1 VSALNYQPQ
10 VLRLQTNHD
19 YCKRLPLDLCGDIM
33 RTVKPLATHSVRM
46 AVEGS
51 SVARGTRP
59 NWLDSA
65 SDIRFIDYSSEGEDT
80 LLHVEVPKLGEA
92 AHELYE
98 QIELWDTKP
107 APEATAIDVFGQV
120 ISEVAAGNPESVW
133 FDQPLLER
141 LKQLGNLFSDQL
153 LSLRL
158 PRDGIAINKRV
169 VQNAAQLSD
178 RTPAPRQVRVVGV
191 LDMIR
196 HSTRSFGLKMPDGSE
211 VHGVLENLEQVDSLR
226 HLFGKP
232 ALVLGKAV
240 YRPSGTLLRIDAQAV
255 EDGDGQ
261 PALFAKVPP
270 PRSRKPPVPRR
281 VPSGQGWSGF
291 SAFFGEWPG
300 EETDEEWQEMLS
312 ELRR

>member
-1 VSALNYQPQ
+1 MSALNYQPQ

-33 RTVKPLATHSVRM
+33 RTVKPLTTQSVRM

-51 SVARGTRP
+51 SVARGARP

-65 SDIRFIDYSSEGEDT
+65 SDIRFVDYSSEGEDT
-80 LLHVEVPKLGEA
+80 LLHVEVPRLGEA
-92 AHELYE
+92 AHEIYE
-98 QIELWDTKP
+98 QGELWDTKP
-107 APEATAIDVFGQV
+107 AAEATAIDVFGQV
-120 ISEVAAGNPESVW
+120 ISEVAAANPESVW
-133 FDQPLLER
+133 FDRPLLAR
-141 LKQLGNLFSDQL
+141 LKQLGKLFSEHL

-158 PRDGIAINKRV
+158 PRDSVTVDKRV

-196 HSTRSFGLKMPDGSE
+196 HSTRSFALKMPDGAE
-211 VHGVLENLEQVDSLR
+211 VHGVVENLEQVDSLR

-255 EDGDGQ
+255 ENGEGQ
-261 PALFAKVPP
+261 PVLFAKVPP
-270 PRSRKPPVPRR
+270 PRSRKPPLPRR
-281 VPSGQGWSGF
+281 VASGKGWSGL
-291 SAFFGEWPG
+291 SAFFGKWPG

>member
-80 LLHVEVPKLGEA
+80 LLHVEAPRLGEA
-92 AHELYE
+92 AHEIYE
-98 QIELWDTKP
+98 QGELWDTKP
-107 APEATAIDVFGQV
+107 AAEATAIDVFGQV
-120 ISEVAAGNPESVW
+120 ISEVAAANPESVW
-133 FDQPLLER
+133 FDRALLVQ
-141 LKQLGNLFSDQL
+141 LKHLGKLFSEHL

-158 PRDGIAINKRV
+158 PRDSVTVDKRV

-196 HSTRSFGLKMPDGSE
+196 HSTRSFALKMPDGAE
-211 VHGVLENLEQVDSLR
+211 VHGVVENLEQVDSLR

-255 EDGDGQ
+255 ESGEGQ
-261 PALFAKVPP
+261 PALWSKVPP
-270 PRSRKPPVPRR
+270 ARSEKPKLQRERPTDRGRR
-281 VPSGQGWSGF
+281 GIA
-291 SAFFGEWPG
+291 AFFGAWPG
-300 EETDEEWQEMLS
+300 DETDEEFAAMLQD
-312 ELRR
+312 LRR